1 MSYAYYRF
9 FTGDYMRD
17 TMHLGWFEDL
27 AYRRLI
33 DLYLL
38 HGKPLRN
45 DRAYILRAVRAS
57 EPEQQAAVDLVLS
70 EFFVLKA
77 DGWHQARCDAEMRW
91 RSGISEQGKRAVK
104 AREERKRNNTIQTDD
119 DPQMIARSS
128 NQNQN
133 QNQNTPKSTPS
144 CASYDAR
151 FLEFWSH
158 YPRKK
163 SKGQAWKAW
172 QRLRPNADLEQQI
185 ADGLNR
191 AKSSPD
197 WKRDNGKFIPHPA
210 TWLNARGW
218 EDEVAA
224 EESRMGKFVV

>member
-38 HGKPLRN
+38 HGKPIRN
-45 DRAYILRAVRAS
+45 DRAYIMRAVRAF
-57 EPEQQAAVDLVLS
+57 EPEQQAAVDMVLA
-70 EFFVLKA
+70 EFFELKA
-77 DGWHQARCDAEMRW
+77 TGWHQRKCDAELTFRANESARGLKGANARWGKNNELDASAMR
-91 RSGISEQGKRAVK
+91 
-104 AREERKRNNTIQTDD
+104 
-119 DPQMIARSS
+119 PQCTGNA

-133 QNQNTPKSTPS
+133 QNQITPKSTPS
-144 CASYDAR
+144 CASDDAR
-151 FLEFWSH
+151 FVEFWTA

-163 SKGQAWKAW
+163 SKGQALKAW
-172 QRLRPNADLEQQI
+172 KRLAPSADL
-185 ADGLNR
+185 LR
-191 AKSSPD
+191 AILTAITTAKASQD
-197 WKRDNGKFIPHPA
+197 WKRDNGQFIPYPA

-218 EDEVAA
+218 EDEHP
-224 EESRMGKFVV
+224 EEKTMFPV